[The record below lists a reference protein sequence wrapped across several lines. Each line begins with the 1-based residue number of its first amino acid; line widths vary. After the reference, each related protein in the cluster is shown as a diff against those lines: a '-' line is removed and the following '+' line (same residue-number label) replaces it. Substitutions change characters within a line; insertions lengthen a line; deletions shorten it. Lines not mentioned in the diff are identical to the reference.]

1 MKTTTTNYIKIQNKI
16 TGLYYANGSFAA
28 NFAEAELIEE
38 NSPSFFVIKH
48 TFDFTHSYIIPCHA
62 NGDAYTP
69 QFTKGQEVIIN
80 HPTWTHP
87 SKYIVKKIYKNGSVS
102 FAPITGSKVFKLTT
116 KTDCDFVFTTI

>member
-1 MKTTTTNYIKIQNKI
+1 MKNETNTTTNYIKIQNKI

-48 TFDFTHSYIIPCHA
+48 TFDFTHAYII
-62 NGDAYTP
+62 P

-80 HPTWTHP
+80 HPTWTRA
-87 SKYIVKKIYKNGSVS
+87 SKYIVKRIYKNGKVS
-102 FAPITGSKVFKLTT
+102 FAPIYGRKVFKLTA
-116 KTDCDFVFTTI
+116 KTDSDFVFTTI